1 MPAQGAP
8 GASGTGLTAARRV
21 PMYERAA
28 AQLEAEIRSGRL
40 GADERLMSERA
51 LADRLQVSRITIR
64 RALAYLADKDLV
76 RSSDRT
82 GWFAGPVSE
91 GSDVLLSFSDMG
103 RRRGFRV
110 SSQVLH
116 CRQREASLAEA
127 EELGIAPGS
136 GVCDLART
144 RSFDGAV
151 IAVTEAVVP
160 QSLAPGL
167 HEHDFATDS
176 LYDVLRSQYRIMP
189 ARGRFAVQAAACE
202 PAQARHL
209 ELRAGDPVL
218 IFAQTGFD
226 QLGRAFELAR
236 TVYRADRYLFRGT
249 VVAVS
254 DTQPVVAADSGPAG
268 AGLPGARAA
277 GPGAAGGGAA
287 GGGAAGGGA
296 AGGGAAGGG
305 AAGAGI
311 TGRPRAAG

>member
-1 MPAQGAP
+1 MIPAQGAP
-8 GASGTGLTAARRV
+8 GASGKGLTAARRV

-110 SSQVLH
+110 TSQVLH

-176 LYDVLRSQYRIMP
+176 LYDVLRSQYRIRP
-189 ARGRFAVQAAACE
+189 ARGRFAIQAAACE

-209 ELRAGDPVL
+209 ELRAGEPVL

-254 DTQPVVAADSGPAG
+254 DAQPVVAADTGPAG
-268 AGLPGARAA
+268 AGLPGGGFAGGRVAGGAAARAGAAGARAA
-277 GPGAAGGGAA
+277 GA
-287 GGGAAGGGA
+287 
-296 AGGGAAGGG
+296 G